1 MGSNNVL
8 LPLEGESV
16 RCLLCSVI
24 ITHAVVCLFMQMV
37 GGVLLLFRWLLAVIT
52 SYWCWCGVV
61 ATAAVTT
68 ARRHLTSS
76 SPAIVVVLLYS
87 WSPHTSYWILVSGS
101 HFHDTKCL
109 AQNDIHS
116 VANSDFWVEI
126 VFKSFALKWY
136 SYPCFIASKMHPW
149 YIQLKPQQSPHPS
162 QRRWSM
168 TLVLTLHF
176 NVWRILEVSA
186 KYRSRFFMILGVGGP
201 TSVKALLQGA
211 FNI

>member
-37 GGVLLLFRWLLAVIT
+37 AGVLLLFRWLLAVIT

-76 SPAIVVVLLYS
+76 SPAIVVALLYS
-87 WSPHTSYWILVSGS
+87 WSPHTSYWILGVSHQS
-101 HFHDTKCL
+101 WRITLSWHEMSCSKW
-109 AQNDIHS
+109 HS
-116 VANSDFWVEI
+116 VAYSDFWVEI
-126 VFKSFALKWY
+126 VFKSLALKWH

-176 NVWRILEVSA
+176 TVWRILEVSA
-186 KYRSRFFMILGVGGP
+186 KYRSSFLWYWE
-201 TSVKALLQGA
+201 
-211 FNI
+211 